1 MSIIYLL
8 KTTNIC
14 YPTVSV
20 GQDLGRS
27 VARWSGSG
35 SLMRIKLLARV
46 AITWGWRIHFQ
57 VHSCG
62 VCRPLSPFMR
72 LSTVSLSVLVSRHLA
87 SPSLKEGEAQRERDS
102 TDRRNTGNSIVEA
115 TVYFITWE
123 QYTIT
128 SAVLSHTA
136 DSGTMEEG
144 PTQHCEYL

>member
-46 AITWGWRIHFQ
+46 AITWGWQIHFQ

-62 VCRPLSPFMR
+62 VCRPLSPFVS
-72 LSTVSLSVLVSRHLA
+72 LSTVSLSVLVSWHLA
-87 SPSLKEGEAQRERDS
+87 SPSLIGEAQRERQYRQ
-102 TDRRNTGNSIVEA
+102 RRNTGNSVFEA

-144 PTQHCEYL
+144 PTQQYEYL